1 VFAYMI
7 STTTTAQKCEAVP
20 RRARIDGSQTFVS
33 LNSRLDSNE
42 DEEDQHP
49 TNVLE
54 EEFKFKNVKAGKFT
68 TRMLSYSHERSCC
81 VVDFN

>member
-1 VFAYMI
+1 MFAYMI
-7 STTTTAQKCEAVP
+7 STTTTSQKCEAVP

-42 DEEDQHP
+42 EEEEEVHP
-49 TNVLE
+49 TNILE

-68 TRMLSYSHERSCC
+68 TRMLSYS
-81 VVDFN
+81 